1 MLEFFLPLGNIDFNE
16 QKRLLGSILAKMKPH
31 FQSLK
36 IASGIEL
43 EDNVSIEIIE
53 ARNERHIFS
62 FRFESIPIIQSSK
75 SPPRHASPN
84 MGERLPLEP
93 SEQKTMAYFDGIN
106 DGGSIGNNVVNNLG
120 GMLCV
125 IL

>member
-1 MLEFFLPLGNIDFNE
+1 
-16 QKRLLGSILAKMKPH
+16 
-31 FQSLK
+31 
-36 IASGIEL
+36 
-43 EDNVSIEIIE
+43 V
-53 ARNERHIFS
+53 
-62 FRFESIPIIQSSK
+62 
-75 SPPRHASPN
+75 
-84 MGERLPLEP
+84 GERLPLEP